1 MTMFA
6 RDLSVARYRS
16 FDSYR
21 LALSD
26 GVTVLAGPN
35 AAGKT
40 NLIEALQLLTSGASF
55 RHPTAAEL
63 VHDGVGPCKVE
74 LRLEGDGRVLDMGL
88 SVEDGKRS
96 FSRNGKR
103 CAASG
108 VRGVLPSVLF
118 CPDHLDMVKRGASV
132 RRAALDDFGVQLSAR
147 YADLAS
153 AYGRCVTQRNALL
166 KETWC
171 CREMLGAWN
180 ESIARAGSALLVH
193 RLALLDRLSGHVRD
207 AYGRVASGEPAG
219 VSYVSTLGD
228 LPRTEDRDEHR
239 G

>member
-63 VHDGVGPCKVE
+63 VHDGVGSCKVE

-103 CAASG
+103 CAASAGYCRAFCFVRTTWIWSSG
-108 VRGVLPSVLF
+108 VPACDVP
-118 CPDHLDMVKRGASV
+118 HLMT
-132 RRAALDDFGVQLSAR
+132 
-147 YADLAS
+147 LAFS
-153 AYGRCVTQRNALL
+153 
-166 KETWC
+166 
-171 CREMLGAWN
+171 
-180 ESIARAGSALLVH
+180 
-193 RLALLDRLSGHVRD
+193 
-207 AYGRVASGEPAG
+207 
-219 VSYVSTLGD
+219 
-228 LPRTEDRDEHR
+228 
-239 G
+239 

>member
-6 RDLSVARYRS
+6 RNLSVARYRS

-21 LALSD
+21 LDLD
-26 GVTVLAGPN
+26 EGVTVLAGPN

-55 RHPTAAEL
+55 RHPTATEL
-63 VHDGVGPCKVE
+63 VHDGTGSCRLE

-88 SVEDGKRS
+88 GVEDGKCS

-103 CAASG
+103 CSAAG

-132 RRAALDDFGVQLSAR
+132 RRAALDDFGI
-147 YADLAS
+147 
-153 AYGRCVTQRNALL
+153 GRFSCYLIR
-166 KETWC
+166 C
-171 CREMLGAWN
+171 
-180 ESIARAGSALLVH
+180 
-193 RLALLDRLSGHVRD
+193 
-207 AYGRVASGEPAG
+207 
-219 VSYVSTLGD
+219 
-228 LPRTEDRDEHR
+228 
-239 G
+239 

>member
-63 VHDGVGPCKVE
+63 VHDGEGSCKVE

-88 SVEDGKRS
+88 SVEDGSVRLVATAS
-96 FSRNGKR
+96 AALRPVCAGYCRAFCFARTTWTWSSGVPA
-103 CAASG
+103 CAAP
-108 VRGVLPSVLF
+108 RL
-118 CPDHLDMVKRGASV
+118 MT
-132 RRAALDDFGVQLSAR
+132 
-147 YADLAS
+147 LAFS
-153 AYGRCVTQRNALL
+153 
-166 KETWC
+166 
-171 CREMLGAWN
+171 
-180 ESIARAGSALLVH
+180 
-193 RLALLDRLSGHVRD
+193 
-207 AYGRVASGEPAG
+207 
-219 VSYVSTLGD
+219 
-228 LPRTEDRDEHR
+228 
-239 G
+239 

>member
-63 VHDGVGPCKVE
+63 VHDGVGSCKVE
-74 LRLEGDGRVLDMGL
+74 LRLEGDGRVLDMG
-88 SVEDGKRS
+88 
-96 FSRNGKR
+96 
-103 CAASG
+103 
-108 VRGVLPSVLF
+108 
-118 CPDHLDMVKRGASV
+118 
-132 RRAALDDFGVQLSAR
+132 
-147 YADLAS
+147 
-153 AYGRCVTQRNALL
+153 
-166 KETWC
+166 
-171 CREMLGAWN
+171 
-180 ESIARAGSALLVH
+180 
-193 RLALLDRLSGHVRD
+193 
-207 AYGRVASGEPAG
+207 
-219 VSYVSTLGD
+219 
-228 LPRTEDRDEHR
+228 
-239 G
+239 